1 MQTGKF
7 KKQLSLLDLTMVAL
21 GAIFG
26 SGWLFASSHVA
37 AMAGPAGVLS
47 WVLGGVAVLLLGFVY
62 CELGAALPKAGGI
75 IRFPVF
81 SHGELLGFLLSV
93 MTVIAFSSLIAIEV
107 VAARQYAAAWFPSLT
122 AGPEGDP
129 TVLGW
134 TVQFLLLLLFFV
146 LNYFSVRTFALAN
159 NIISL
164 FKFVVPLLIMI
175 FLLRYFN
182 EANMTSEGFMP
193 YGMSGITGAVSAGG
207 IIFAYLGLTPVISVA
222 SEVKNPQRTIPVA
235 LILSIILST
244 IIYILLQLSFLGS
257 IPTDML
263 SGGWGAVKDKFTLP
277 YHDIALI
284 LGLGWLG
291 VLTVADAIISPSGTG
306 NIYMIATPRVVYAWA
321 KSGTFFRRF
330 SFIDPKSG
338 IPRPA
343 LWFTFALSIFWTM
356 PFPSWEKLISVVSAA
371 LVMSYAI
378 APVTCGALR
387 KNAPDLP
394 RPFMVR
400 GIAVMGPLSFIIAA
414 LIVFWS
420 GWNVVSWLLAIQILL
435 FAVYI
440 LFGKYVPTETVSL
453 AQQIKSSWWLIGFYA
468 LTILVS
474 YLGTYGGGTGILTS
488 PWDTIV
494 MAVMSLGVYYWG
506 VNTGLPKAI
515 IPESDPDEE

>member
-1 MQTGKF
+1 MSGGKF
-7 KKQLSLLDLTMVAL
+7 KKQLSLLDLIMVAL

-37 AMAGPAGVLS
+37 AMAGPAGILS

-81 SHGELLGFLLSV
+81 SHGELTGFMLSL
-93 MTVIAFSSLIAIEV
+93 MTVIAFSSLIAIEA
-107 VAARQYAAAWFPSLT
+107 VAARQYAAAWLPSL
-122 AGPEGDP
+122 GKGDP
-129 TVLGW
+129 SMLGW
-134 TVQFLLLLLFFV
+134 TVQFLLLLLFFA
-146 LNYFSVRTFALAN
+146 LNFWSVKTFALAN

-164 FKFVVPLLIMI
+164 FKFIVPFLVVV

-182 EANMTSEGFMP
+182 EENMSIEGFMP
-193 YGMSGITGAVSAGG
+193 YGISGVTGAVSAGG

-244 IIYILLQLSFLGS
+244 IIYILLQLAFLGG
-257 IPTDML
+257 IPTHML
-263 SGGWGAVKDKFTLP
+263 SEGWAATTNTFTLP

-306 NIYMIATPRVVYAWA
+306 NIYMTATPRVIYAWA

-330 SFIDPKSG
+330 TYIEPKSG

-343 LWFTFALSIFWTM
+343 LWLTFGLSLFWTM
-356 PFPSWEKLISVVSAA
+356 PFPSWEKLIAVVSAA

-378 APVTCGALR
+378 APITCGALR
-387 KNAPDLP
+387 KNAPDLD
-394 RPFMVR
+394 RPFKVR
-400 GIAVMGPLSFIIAA
+400 GMAVMGPLAFIIAA

-420 GWNVVSWLLAIQILL
+420 GWRVVSWLLSAQIVLFLCYILL
-435 FAVYI
+435 HRF
-440 LFGKYVPTETVSL
+440 VPTAIVSL
-453 AQQIKSSWWLIGFYA
+453 RQQVKSSLWLIGFYVI
-468 LTILVS
+468 TIAVS
-474 YLGTYGGGTGILTS
+474 YLGTYGGGTGMLPD
-488 PWDTIV
+488 PWDSIV
-494 MAVMSLGVYYWG
+494 MGVLSLGIYYWG
-506 VNTGLPKAI
+506 VNTGLPKAT
-515 IPESDPDEE
+515 IPENDPDEE

>member
-1 MQTGKF
+1 MSGGKF

-37 AMAGPAGVLS
+37 AMAGPAGILS
-47 WVLGGVAVLLLGFVY
+47 WVLGGVAVLLLGFIY

-107 VAARQYAAAWFPSLT
+107 VAARQYAAAWFPSLS
-122 AGPEGDP
+122 GEGGSS
-129 TVLGW
+129 TLLGW
-134 TVQFLLLLLFFV
+134 IVQFALLLLFFL
-146 LNYFSVRTFALAN
+146 LNYYSVKTFALAN

-164 FKFVVPLLIMI
+164 FKFIVPFLVVV
-175 FLLRYFN
+175 FLLKHFN
-182 EANMTSEGFMP
+182 AENMSSHGFMP
-193 YGMSGITGAVSAGG
+193 YGASGVAGAVSAGG

-244 IIYILLQLSFLGS
+244 IIYLLLQLSFLGS
-257 IPTDML
+257 IPADML
-263 SGGWGAVKDKFTLP
+263 ANGWSGVTQYFKLP
-277 YHDIALI
+277 YHDIALL

-291 VLTVADAIISPSGTG
+291 TLTVADAIISPSGTG
-306 NIYMIATPRVVYAWA
+306 NIYMTATPRVVYAWA
-321 KSGTFFRRF
+321 KNGTFFKRF
-330 SFIDPKSG
+330 THINAKSG

-343 LWFTFALSIFWTM
+343 LWFTFILSIFWTM

-387 KNAPDLP
+387 KNAPSLK
-394 RPFMVR
+394 RPFTVA
-400 GIAVMGPLSFIIAA
+400 GISVLGPLAFVIAA

-420 GWNVVSWLLAIQILL
+420 GWNVVSWLLGVQIVLYL
-435 FAVYI
+435 IYI
-440 LFGKYVPTETVSL
+440 ACKKYIPTHLVSL
-453 AQQIKSSWWLIGFYA
+453 SQQIKSSLWLIGFYA
-468 LTILVS
+468 ATIIIS
-474 YLGTYGGGTGILTS
+474 YLGNYGGGSGIVS
-488 PWDTIV
+488 DPFDTIL
-494 MAVMSLGVYYWG
+494 MAVSSLAFYYWG
-506 VNTGLPKAI
+506 INSGLPVAI